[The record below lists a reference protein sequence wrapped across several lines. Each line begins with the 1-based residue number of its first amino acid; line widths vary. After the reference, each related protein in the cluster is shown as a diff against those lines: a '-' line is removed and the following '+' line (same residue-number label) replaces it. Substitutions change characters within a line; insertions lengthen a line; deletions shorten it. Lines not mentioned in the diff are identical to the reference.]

1 MQHIQQSTWE
11 KDENSMPNT
20 KELPSQIP
28 RSYSLTRIFF
38 LLLGSIGVGGAVTF
52 FLCTGPFQASWS
64 SGILCNSRIILRQY
78 FWKTL
83 SLSSSFLRKSW
94 TFWINTLKRSYA
106 SLAHPPYFF
115 CPSLVR
121 VHLASY
127 FAAWGPERGILIP
140 VIYKEN
146 LVSAWIEIYKVRFCT
161 YPCFQP

>member
-1 MQHIQQSTWE
+1 MQHMQQSTWE

-38 LLLGSIGVGGAVTF
+38 LLVGSIGVGGAVTF

-83 SLSSSFLRKSW
+83 SFSSSFLRKSW
-94 TFWINTLKRSYA
+94 TIWINELKRSYA

-115 CPSLVR
+115 WPSLVR
-121 VHLASY
+121 VHLASC